1 MTMTSQISPEHF
13 YKFVTPALSDIFNY
27 VRENGA
33 LSSLFVCGDA
43 QKNITVMADSRPDNI
58 CIDENIPLDFVKQEC
73 LSRRISFGGNM
84 RLTTVMLLGTPVENA
99 CHAIDCMGVGG
110 EKGYILAPGC
120 DIPLHTPQENIK
132 AIAKV
137 ALDPYER
144 EIALELSKTQEACE
158 IPEFDLSEYGR
169 ADKVIVDVITLD
181 SEGCAPCQY
190 MVESVKDAVQDFEG
204 IVEWREHKIKHTDGI
219 AFMTSLMV
227 RNIPTICIDGKI
239 KFVSVM
245 PKREELIKAIQN
257 RINEKLRYKI
267 ARRRSQ
273 VLIFGD
279 DSESSISAL
288 ENVKDAVKELGVD
301 VEVSLVT
308 DDATFREFG
317 IRTKPTIVTAKF
329 SVKSAGKVPEV
340 KIIKEWVKN
349 LED

>member
-1 MTMTSQISPEHF
+1 
-13 YKFVTPALSDIFNY
+13 
-27 VRENGA
+27 
-33 LSSLFVCGDA
+33 
-43 QKNITVMADSRPDNI
+43 
-58 CIDENIPLDFVKQEC
+58 
-73 LSRRISFGGNM
+73 
-84 RLTTVMLLGTPVENA
+84 
-99 CHAIDCMGVGG
+99 
-110 EKGYILAPGC
+110 
-120 DIPLHTPQENIK
+120 
-132 AIAKV
+132 
-137 ALDPYER
+137 
-144 EIALELSKTQEACE
+144 
-158 IPEFDLSEYGR
+158 
-169 ADKVIVDVITLD
+169 
-181 SEGCAPCQY
+181 
-190 MVESVKDAVQDFEG
+190 
-204 IVEWREHKIKHTDGI
+204 
-219 AFMTSLMV
+219 MV

-279 DSESSISAL
+279 DSESSMSAL

-301 VEVSLVT
+301 VEVSLIT

-340 KIIKEWVKN
+340 KIIKEWVKH